1 MNTPR
6 LLLTA
11 LLCAL
16 LLPSCHHDRDH
27 DRNTTRYRTQE
38 NRRADRPAKTNEQRR
53 RTQRYRDTRPPQN
66 LDTMPYL
73 PPFTMRWDCP
83 NEPQM
88 LGYATH
94 PMR

>member
-16 LLPSCHHDRDH
+16 LLPACHHDRDH
-27 DRNTTRYRTQE
+27 DRNTTRYRTPDKRRY
-38 NRRADRPAKTNEQRR
+38 NRATPTNEQRR
-53 RTQRYRDTRPPQN
+53 RSQRYRDMSPASNT
-66 LDTMPYL
+66 DTLPYL